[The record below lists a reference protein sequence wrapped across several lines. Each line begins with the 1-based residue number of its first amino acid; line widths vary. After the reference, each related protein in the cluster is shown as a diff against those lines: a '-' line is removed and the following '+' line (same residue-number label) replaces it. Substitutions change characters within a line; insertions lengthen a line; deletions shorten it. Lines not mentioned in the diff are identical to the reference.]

1 MEKERKA
8 VQSEWAGFTVTK
20 QQSNKSALALRNV
33 NPCSAIF
40 ISRQRLEKRKTA
52 NKKLLLFLG
61 FFGVFFEKSRW
72 GRFKKKNLQ
81 EVLVGGAP
89 V

>member
-52 NKKLLLFLG
+52 NKKLLLLG
-61 FFGVFFEKSRW
+61 FFFWSVLREI
-72 GRFKKKNLQ
+72 
-81 EVLVGGAP
+81 EVGKI
-89 V
+89 